1 MDSPPFHLK
10 IVREAGLNRFLAVAA
25 PRESA
30 KSTVLTFLYPVHAI
44 CFKRKHFIL
53 ICQNTYAKAARS
65 LENIKKEFRENDK
78 LKEFGITVVKDSE
91 GDSIFRHT
99 DGYEIRV
106 LCKGAEQ
113 IGSVR
118 GEKFGAWRPDLIL
131 VDDLEDDELVRNPER
146 RQALKDGF
154 DEALIPAGD
163 RETVDV
169 IVIGTILH
177 DDALM
182 AELVSSRKYPE
193 YRKLLYKALG
203 DDGESLWP
211 QKWTVAELKKME
223 ADKPAVFAKEYQNDP
238 SHGDMNDIKA
248 SDFRY
253 WDIIENQYVC
263 YGEHGEI
270 IARGDLRTCR
280 GAIVADLAWEEKRES
295 DSTAIVPGYLTPES
309 YLLVDEYVN
318 RKGIKPDEFISI
330 VVSMEKRM
338 KALTGYYVPLGIEKA
353 KQEKIYKHLF
363 LEWMKKNNHWITI
376 KDLKWDGDKIQRIM
390 VRCQPRYAQH
400 SVFHRR
406 GMGELELQLTR
417 IRSTAHDDLA
427 DGVQGLCQ
435 LLDVGRGKVKSAAA
449 DEDDNFM
456 KLRKWAIGKRGDA
469 KRPLI
474 NSAFGKGSGNFG
486 KPVKRYFT
494 LPSQINPI

>member
-10 IVREAGLNRFLAVAA
+10 IVREAGRVRYLAVAA

-30 KSTVLTFLYPVHAI
+30 KSTVLTFLFPVHKI
-44 CFKRKHFIL
+44 CFKKKHFIL
-53 ICQNTYAKAARS
+53 ICQNTYAKSARS
-65 LENIKKEFRENDK
+65 LENIKKEFRENPK
-78 LKEFGITVVKDSE
+78 LAEFKIVVVKDSE
-91 GDSIFRHT
+91 GDSIFRHP
-99 DGYEIRV
+99 DGFEIRV

-146 RQALKDGF
+146 RVALKEAF

-177 DDALM
+177 DDSLM
-182 AELVSSRKYPE
+182 AKLVSSTEYKE
-193 YRKLLYKALG
+193 YRKLLFKALG
-203 DDGESLWP
+203 DDGLSLWP
-211 QKWTVAELKKME
+211 QKWSYDDLKKME
-223 ADKPAVFAKEYQNDP
+223 AEKPSVFAKEYQNDP
-238 SHGDMNDIKA
+238 SHGEMSDIKD

-253 WDIIENQYVC
+253 WEIIENQYIC

-270 IARGDLRTCR
+270 IARGDLRSCR

-309 YLLVDEYVN
+309 YLLVDDYICK
-318 RKGIKPDEFISI
+318 KGMKPDEFIAT
-330 VVSMEKRM
+330 VVAMETRM

-363 LEWMKKNNHWITI
+363 LKWMQANNHWITI
-376 KDLKWDGDKIQRIM
+376 KELKWDGDKIQRIM

-400 SVFHRR
+400 AIFHKR
-406 GMGELELQLTR
+406 GMGELELQATR
-417 IRSTAHDDLA
+417 LRSTAHDDLI

-435 LLDVGRGKVKSAAA
+435 LLDTPRSLSKKPPVEK
-449 DEDDNFM
+449 DDQFM
-456 KLRKWAIGKRGDA
+456 KLRQFAIDARQGK
-469 KRPLI
+469 KETFI
-474 NSAFGKGSGNFG
+474 FGKKGKKFFNF
-486 KPVKRYFT
+486 
-494 LPSQINPI
+494 PSIQNPI